1 MPMFC
6 VACGSALGGQSEFC
20 GKCGL
25 RAGQAPPTA
34 SVAEPSA
41 VLPVATK
48 SSSGTAL
55 KIVLVV
61 AGVLF
66 VFGAIAAG
74 AIYYTAHRYI
84 KFAEDVTGVKASDV
98 VNTVREAAKQHPSD
112 GLSGRK
118 LDGCALLSK
127 DEAAAILGLDVERVD
142 GKPNDQESGEHC
154 DYFVK
159 PGSIEENAEKVKQ
172 AAAAIPND
180 SKGDA
185 NQLPPESID
194 MIKAMHRGVI
204 EGARNG
210 EAHYFGFSVE
220 RENGKIACAALKI
233 ATRLGGGDI
242 NTGASSEPLGVG
254 DEAVMGM
261 GESRLCVVQGST
273 AVTLDLSQVTGGR
286 AKGIALAKT
295 ILSRL

>member
-1 MPMFC
+1 MGDPNL
-6 VACGSALGGQSEFC
+6 AGSAGFALGRRP
-20 GKCGL
+20 L
-25 RAGQAPPTA
+25 RPLSQRHPPC
-34 SVAEPSA
+34 SP
-41 VLPVATK
+41 PPTK
-48 SSSGTAL
+48 SSGGTAL

-74 AIYYTAHRYI
+74 GIYYTAHRYV

-98 VNTVREAAKQHPSD
+98 VNTVREAAKHPSD
-112 GLSGRK
+112 ASSGRK
-118 LDGCALLSK
+118 RDGCALLSK
-127 DEAAAILGLDVERVD
+127 DEAAAILGLEVERVD
-142 GKPNDQESGEHC
+142 GKPSDQESGEHC

-180 SKGDA
+180 SKSDA
-185 NQLPPESID
+185 GQLPPESID
-194 MIKAMHRGVI
+194 MIKAMHRGII

-220 RENGKIACAALKI
+220 RENGKIACTALKI

-242 NTGASSEPLGVG
+242 TTSASAEPLGVG
-254 DEAVMGM
+254 DQAVMGM
-261 GESRLCVVQGST
+261 GESRLCVVRGAA